1 MKDKV
6 EINKQVGASIAKY
19 RKASGLS
26 QAKVAEILG
35 LSNDAISRMERGRIA
50 LNIERLFEFATL
62 FQCRVSDLITDS
74 SLQPSDQ
81 IYQLDRLLNQLDHT
95 ERKKLI
101 LLIEQMIEWKN

>member
-1 MKDKV
+1 M
-6 EINKQVGASIAKY
+6 
-19 RKASGLS
+19 
-26 QAKVAEILG
+26 
-35 LSNDAISRMERGRIA
+35 
-50 LNIERLFEFATL
+50 
-62 FQCRVSDLITDS
+62 SDLITDS